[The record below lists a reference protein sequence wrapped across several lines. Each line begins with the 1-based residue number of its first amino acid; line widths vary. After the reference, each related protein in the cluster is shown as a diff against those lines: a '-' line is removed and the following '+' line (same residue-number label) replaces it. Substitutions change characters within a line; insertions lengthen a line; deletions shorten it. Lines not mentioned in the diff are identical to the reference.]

1 MKHIEKKIQI
11 TILKHREEEIDEIF
25 QELSRGNSVY
35 FMMTMDINEIDKVF
49 FSYGLHLKHSI
60 NDADF
65 YKNYILHYS
74 SQRAKGI
81 DFLETAKV
89 IDAKRKDRVAI
100 FTLSMPIPWEEET
113 IIEDVEKAET
123 EAMRIIRS
131 AKGKAYAE
139 RTKILKQTEQDCFE
153 MREKAMKEI
162 KEERAKLNR
171 LSNRLDMYLSTISK
185 RDCLTKEEELHSMLR
200 FLTLYQDEDDLI
212 LYKDEE
218 SFRKKI
224 QDLKWSIRWRQRE
237 HGKNENS
244 TEMRINWTDSSLRPE
259 HMSYREWEQWG
270 TRLADYFD
278 DVAQLYAELR
288 PKLGLKTSLTK
299 VVDCYLGINELL
311 EGYGLKLADDYVALW
326 EELVRTC
333 SSFDLYKRRKKEQER
348 EEKEIERER
357 IKAEKEYAKA
367 IRQAEK
373 DEVTARRKLKEAQ
386 QELEKQKVNE
396 KKYNELKEQISK
408 LERALQEAIERGE
421 RAISMAQQTKKGFV
435 YIISNVDSFGENVFK
450 IGLTRRLDPTERI
463 DELSNAS
470 VPFPFQIHAII
481 ESEDAPTL
489 EAKLHRI
496 FYEQKM
502 NKNNWRKE
510 FFKITTED
518 IRKVLKE
525 EGIEASIVKDYSLFD
540 YGIDF

>member
-25 QELSRGNSVY
+25 QELSKGNSVY
-35 FMMTMDINEIDKVF
+35 FMMTIDINEIDKVF
-49 FSYGLHLKHSI
+49 FSYGSHLKQSI

-65 YKNYILHYS
+65 YRNYILHYS

-139 RTKILKQTEQDCFE
+139 RIKILKQTEQDCFE

-185 RDCLTKEEELHSMLR
+185 RDCLTKEEELHSMLK

-237 HGKNENS
+237 HEKKGDY
-244 TEMRINWTDSSLRPE
+244 TEMRINW
-259 HMSYREWEQWG
+259 
-270 TRLADYFD
+270 
-278 DVAQLYAELR
+278 
-288 PKLGLKTSLTK
+288 
-299 VVDCYLGINELL
+299 
-311 EGYGLKLADDYVALW
+311 
-326 EELVRTC
+326 
-333 SSFDLYKRRKKEQER
+333 
-348 EEKEIERER
+348 
-357 IKAEKEYAKA
+357 
-367 IRQAEK
+367 
-373 DEVTARRKLKEAQ
+373 
-386 QELEKQKVNE
+386 
-396 KKYNELKEQISK
+396 
-408 LERALQEAIERGE
+408 
-421 RAISMAQQTKKGFV
+421 
-435 YIISNVDSFGENVFK
+435 
-450 IGLTRRLDPTERI
+450 
-463 DELSNAS
+463 
-470 VPFPFQIHAII
+470 
-481 ESEDAPTL
+481 
-489 EAKLHRI
+489 
-496 FYEQKM
+496 
-502 NKNNWRKE
+502 
-510 FFKITTED
+510 
-518 IRKVLKE
+518 
-525 EGIEASIVKDYSLFD
+525 
-540 YGIDF
+540 